1 MDFLARLTSGRNFS
15 ETFISFDDSHETRGA
30 LNTISIPAINSMGRK
45 DVIFDSG
52 HALFLGDPVFHTG
65 DTGILEQDLIHC
77 RTGKI
82 LRETDGFYYL
92 LIIYH
97 KERKL
102 VISSGTFSILPV
114 FYCTSGNEILISS
127 SFDVLASHYT
137 GQGREADRQYY
148 VEKALFNYPLFNRTP
163 LKGISLLS
171 SNSLIEYNDSG
182 FQVKKHTCIHD
193 FFTGNPVPWRDA
205 KDETGDLFIEK
216 ARDFIPANDS
226 ALAMTG
232 GLDSRSVIG
241 IASKKVPCYTGY
253 TYGQDRDP
261 DMTVAK
267 EIAGFL
273 KLNFVPVILDQEY
286 AGSHFW
292 KYGLKFLSGSHG
304 TGNISRAHYS
314 YIAENYLSKF
324 RFNLS
329 GNFGSEILRSAKIPG
344 VVTSGSLFKAFSS
357 ADHRNLVNELRTA
370 SGLNYLNA
378 SVADEYLTLIAD
390 EINDYLK
397 LMPSDLSLNQKF
409 YTYVFEEV
417 FRKYFGP
424 EIVNQFPFVSH
435 RAPFLCF
442 SFIEKVLKTGF
453 AGANSEFM
461 EANPFKRIQGQIL
474 HASII
479 QKTNPVLLDFRLDRG
494 YRPKDL
500 LTVTG
505 NAKIVFTYLKKIR
518 SGKRQHAGPG
528 YLTLSVS
535 ENIHRFQEFDFD
547 DSIFDAGFINR
558 MRGGEWINDQMNF
571 INIMSAIIF
580 SNIMDGT
587 SAKP

>member
-1 MDFLARLTSGRNFS
+1 MHFLARLTAGRNIS
-15 ETFISFDDSHETRGA
+15 ETFLSFDDNHEMQGA
-30 LNTISIPAINSMGRK
+30 SNSISIPAINSIGRK

-52 HALFLGDPVFHTG
+52 HAVFLGDPVFHTG
-65 DTGILEQDLIHC
+65 DSGTLEQDLTHC

-92 LIIYH
+92 LVLYH

-114 FYCTSGNEILISS
+114 FYCNNRNEILISS
-127 SFDVLASHYT
+127 SFDLLASQYT
-137 GQGREADRQYY
+137 GPGREADRQYY

-216 ARDFIPANDS
+216 AGDFIPAGEF
-226 ALAMTG
+226 AIAMTG

-241 IASKKVPCYTGY
+241 AASLKAPSYTGY
-253 TYGQDRDP
+253 TYGQARDQ
-261 DMTVAK
+261 DMKVAS

-273 KLNFVPVILDQEY
+273 KLNFVPVILDQKY
-286 AGSHFW
+286 AESHFW

-304 TGNISRAHYS
+304 LGNISRAHYS
-314 YIAENYLSKF
+314 YIAENYLDKF
-324 RFNLS
+324 RFCLS

-344 VVTSGSLFKAFSS
+344 VVTSASLFKAFSS
-357 ADHRNLVNELRTA
+357 TDRRNLVNELRTS

-378 SVADEYLTLIAD
+378 SVTDENLTLIAG
-390 EINDYLK
+390 EIDDYLK
-397 LMPSDLSLNQKF
+397 LMPSELSLNQKF

-424 EIVNQFPFVSH
+424 EIVNQLPSVSH

-442 SFIEKVLKTGF
+442 SFIENVLKTGF

-461 EANPFKRIQGQIL
+461 EANPLKRIQGQIL

-479 QKTNPVLLDFRLDRG
+479 QKTNPALLDFRLDRG
-494 YRPKDL
+494 YSPKDL
-500 LTVTG
+500 LTGTG
-505 NAKIVFTYLKKIR
+505 TARIIYAYLKKIR
-518 SGKRQHAGPG
+518 PDKQQHTGPG

-535 ENIHRFQEFDFD
+535 DNIHRFQDLDFD
-547 DSIFDAGFINR
+547 DNIFDAAFINR
-558 MRGGEWINDQMNF
+558 MRRGEWISDQMNF

-580 SNIMDGT
+580 SNMLDGT
-587 SAKP
+587 TVQD

>member
-1 MDFLARLTSGRNFS
+1 MDFFARLASGRIFS
-15 ETFISFDDSHETRGA
+15 ETFISFDDSHETQGN
-30 LNTISIPAINSMGRK
+30 LNTISIPAINSRGRK

-65 DTGILEQDLIHC
+65 DSGTLEQDLIHC

-92 LIIYH
+92 LVIYH

-102 VISSGTFSILPV
+102 VVSSGTFSILPV
-114 FYCTSGNEILISS
+114 FYCTTGNEILISS
-127 SFDVLASHYT
+127 SFDLLASQYT
-137 GQGREADRQYY
+137 GPGREADRQYY

-163 LKGISLLS
+163 LKAISLLS

-182 FQVKKHTCIHD
+182 FHVKKHTCIHD
-193 FFTGNPVPWRDA
+193 FFTKNPVSWRDA
-205 KDETGDLFIEK
+205 KDEISDLFIEK
-216 ARDFIPANDS
+216 AGDFIPAS
-226 ALAMTG
+226 EFVLALTG
-232 GLDSRSVIG
+232 GLDSRSVMG
-241 IASKKVPCYTGY
+241 AASVNAPRYTGY
-253 TYGQDRDP
+253 TYGQARDP

-267 EIAGFL
+267 DIAGFL

-286 AGSHFW
+286 AESHFW
-292 KYGLKFLSGSHG
+292 KQGLKFLSGSHG
-304 TGNISRAHYS
+304 LGNISRAHYS
-314 YIAENYLSKF
+314 FIAENFLCKF
-324 RFNLS
+324 RYCLS

-344 VVTSGSLFKAFSS
+344 VVTSGSLFRAFSS
-357 ADHRNLVNELRTA
+357 TDRRNLVNELRTA

-378 SVADEYLTLIAD
+378 SVTDESLTLIAD
-390 EINDYLK
+390 EIYDYLE
-397 LMPSDLSLNQKF
+397 LMPSELSLNQKF
-409 YTYVFEEV
+409 YTYIFEEV

-424 EIVNQFPFVSH
+424 EIVNQVPFVSH

-461 EANPFKRIQGQIL
+461 EANPLKRIQGQIL

-479 QKTNPVLLDFRLDRG
+479 QKTNPALLDFRLDRG
-494 YRPKDL
+494 YSPKDL

-505 NAKIVFTYLKKIR
+505 NAKIIFAYLNKIR

-535 ENIHRFQEFDFD
+535 ENMHHFQDLDFD
-547 DSIFDAGFINR
+547 DNIFNAGFINR

-580 SNIMDGT
+580 SNILDGT
-587 SAKP
+587 TARA